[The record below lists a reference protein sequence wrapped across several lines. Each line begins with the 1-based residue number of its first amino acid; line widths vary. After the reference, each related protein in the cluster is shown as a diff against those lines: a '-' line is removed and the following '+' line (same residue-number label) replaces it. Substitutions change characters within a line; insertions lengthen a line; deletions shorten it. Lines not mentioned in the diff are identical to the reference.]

1 MPEQENTSSNE
12 QTQTTTEQTSTDT
25 TLLGGNA
32 DTTTQS
38 DDLSTLFTPEEVTAK
53 KEAATAKVAE
63 EARRATLTDEQR
75 TAEDAAKAEAD
86 KLNTIPE
93 EYAFT
98 VPDGGQLD
106 TELMAKVVPVFKDL
120 GLTQAKANQL
130 TDLFSKEI
138 IPSILRRQ
146 EDAWKIEVT
155 SWAEATKK
163 DPEIGGT
170 KFDTTI
176 EKAARA
182 LNTINPAL
190 KETLDKYGFGN
201 HPEMIRTFAK
211 VADMMSED
219 SISQAK
225 KNEQSGKTVAE
236 RMFPGLPL
244 N

>member
-1 MPEQENTSSNE
+1 MPDQENTNSNE
-12 QTQTTTEQTSTDT
+12 QTPTTTEQTSTDT
-25 TLLGGNA
+25 TLLGGNT

-38 DDLSTLFTPEEVTAK
+38 DDLSALFTPEEVTAK

-75 TAEDAAKAEAD
+75 SEEDTKAAEEV
-86 KLNTIPE
+86 KLNTVPE
-93 EYAFT
+93 EYSFT
-98 VPDGGQLD
+98 VPDGLELNKELLD
-106 TELMAKVVPVFKDL
+106 KITPVFKDA
-120 GLTQAKANQL
+120 GLTQAKANAL
-130 TDLFSKEI
+130 VDVYTKEI
-138 IPSILRRQ
+138 LPTFVKQ
-146 EDAWKIEVT
+146 QTEAWKAEVT
-155 SWAEATKK
+155 GWAETTKK
-163 DPEIGGT
+163 DPEIGGA

-190 KETLDKYGFGN
+190 KEALDKYGFGN
-201 HPEMIRTFAK
+201 HPEMIRAFAK

-244 N
+244 T